1 MSNSHK
7 YKERHSKILG
17 IIKRPLID
25 IEIFS
30 PIGNKWFIIEN
41 VLVDTGA
48 DLSVLPY
55 SQGSM
60 FIENIESGMRTDVSG
75 IVPYA
80 RLVVYLH
87 NLKMRVGGH
96 ELEAPVLI
104 AESDDVPPIL
114 GRVKAIDQF
123 LAEFDKGE
131 ELRLK

>member
-1 MSNSHK
+1 M
-7 YKERHSKILG
+7 
-17 IIKRPLID
+17 IKRPLID

-30 PIGNKWFIIEN
+30 QIGNKWFVIED

-48 DLSVLPY
+48 DVSVLPY
-55 SQGSM
+55 SQGGM
-60 FIENIESGMRTDVSG
+60 FVENVEGGERTDVSG

-87 NLKMRVGGH
+87 RLKMRVNGK
-96 ELEAPVLI
+96 EFEAPVLI
-104 AESDDVPPIL
+104 AESDEVPPIL
-114 GRVKAIDQF
+114 GRVEAIDQL

>member
-17 IIKRPLID
+17 MIRRPLLD
-25 IEIFS
+25 LEIFS
-30 PIGNKWFIIEN
+30 PISNKWFVIEN

-48 DLSVLPY
+48 DSSVLPY
-55 SQGSM
+55 SQGSI
-60 FIENIESGMRTDVSG
+60 FVENVESGERTDVSG

-87 NLKMRVGGH
+87 NLKMRVNGK
-96 ELEAPVLI
+96 EFEAPVLI